1 MDYEYLKWGHKKI
14 PLLRHL
20 RQVTFHRPPIS
31 GYDIV
36 VSPESTISEATFAS
50 VGYAIQ
56 VLSHLLFTKTTRIS
70 PKFEALCI
78 RDPPQLPIY
87 PQTVPP
93 SAQFIQF
100 FIRYFKPRSV
110 CLQDADVLISSQM
123 AKSHGPYLP
132 ENVSI
137 HADLDWKL
145 TVMWGSTN
153 RIFFIKS
160 KIAEDDDLN
169 LGTLVITDHTEGDN
183 QAMEAVTDIKSVE
196 GGWEDIDEISDPPS
210 DFASQRTQNAPS
222 NIPHPSQSNELYLG
236 AFDPED
242 LEDDYYDEYGWD
254 DELDAGDDFG
264 GIYDDGLGLPSYMS
278 DFDGDDELAAVSSAG
293 LSEEEVTSMLADCL
307 SRSFKYCRIDNRKKS
322 RQSIQRTVFE
332 FYGLEQLLSVDSLR
346 YGNPDVYE
354 QDTEDQILQNSI
366 ERVRQ
371 MVQQYV
377 EQMLVG
383 VGQLP
388 VIKFLR
394 ANEAPACEGC
404 GMTMTVSG

>member
-20 RQVTFHRPPIS
+20 QQVTFYRPLIS
-31 GYDIV
+31 GYDTV
-36 VSPESTISEATFAS
+36 VSPESTVSEAIFAS

-56 VLSHLLFTKTTRIS
+56 VLSHLLFTETTRIS
-70 PKFEALCI
+70 PKFKALCI
-78 RDPPQLPIY
+78 RDLPQLPMY

-93 SAQFIQF
+93 FARFIQF

-110 CLQDADVLISSQM
+110 CLQNADVLISSQM
-123 AKSHGPYLP
+123 VKLHGPCLP

-145 TVMWGSTN
+145 TVIWGSTN
-153 RIFFIKS
+153 RIFFVKS
-160 KIAEDDDLN
+160 KIAEEEDLN
-169 LGTLVITDHTEGDN
+169 LGTLAIADHTEGDN
-183 QAMEAVTDIKSVE
+183 HAMEAIADIKSDE

-210 DFASQRTQNAPS
+210 DFASQRTQDTLS
-222 NIPHPSQSNELYLG
+222 NIAHHSQSNELYLG
-236 AFDPED
+236 TFDPED

-254 DELDAGDDFG
+254 NELDASDDFG
-264 GIYDDGLGLPSYMS
+264 GIYDDELGLPSYMN
-278 DFDGDDELAAVSSAG
+278 DFDGDDELAAVLSAG

-322 RQSIQRTVFE
+322 RQLIQRTIFE
-332 FYGLEQLLSVDSLR
+332 FYGLEQLLSVDSLT
-346 YGNPDVYE
+346 YGNPDVDE
-354 QDTEDQILQNSI
+354 QDTEDQILQKSI

-371 MVQQYV
+371 MVQQHV

-404 GMTMTVSG
+404 DMKMTMSG